1 MCGGTIINKRYV
13 LTAMH
18 CLYDKYNNEHPV
30 SKCSVV
36 VGEHDLGDNVNEG
49 GQVIPIRRFI
59 KRYDY
64 DSKNIVNDIALLE
77 LERDI
82 TYTKNVKSACLPTDT
97 SKTYVGQWGILS
109 GWGGTV
115 GYAPGQRVQQK
126 TANKLKTTSVKILSA
141 SECSDVTSKF
151 LKVCVKLGN
160 WEVIFVTYK

>member
-77 LERDI
+77 LEHHI
-82 TYTKNVKSACLPTDT
+82 HQKCEIS
-97 SKTYVGQWGILS
+97 LS
-109 GWGGTV
+109 
-115 GYAPGQRVQQK
+115 
-126 TANKLKTTSVKILSA
+126 
-141 SECSDVTSKF
+141 SD
-151 LKVCVKLGN
+151 
-160 WEVIFVTYK
+160 